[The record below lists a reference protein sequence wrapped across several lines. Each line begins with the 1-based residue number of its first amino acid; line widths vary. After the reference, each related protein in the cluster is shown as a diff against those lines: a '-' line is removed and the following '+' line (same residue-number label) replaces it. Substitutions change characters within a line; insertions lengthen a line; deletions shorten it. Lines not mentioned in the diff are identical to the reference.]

1 MELLNDRG
9 SKPCWYSA
17 SAAVE
22 HTDEVDKEEDFLF
35 LVIAWPP
42 ALEFAAFDPDLPAKV
57 GLFPRIVNFPEL
69 VVLPVRAIVVL
80 SIELP
85 PRLFPAMSASAT
97 CFWLSA
103 SAAFAALAKLAS
115 PSYEELAIWKL
126 ITCGMIYAA

>member
-1 MELLNDRG
+1 VEL
-9 SKPCWYSA
+9 
-17 SAAVE
+17 
-22 HTDEVDKEEDFLF
+22 TDEVDKEEVFLF

-57 GLFPRIVNFPEL
+57 GLFAKIVNFPEL
-69 VVLPVRAIVVL
+69 VVLPVRAIVVS

-85 PRLFPAMSASAT
+85 SRPFPAMSVSVT
-97 CFWLSA
+97 CFWLRA
-103 SAAFAALAKLAS
+103 GAAFAALAEPAS